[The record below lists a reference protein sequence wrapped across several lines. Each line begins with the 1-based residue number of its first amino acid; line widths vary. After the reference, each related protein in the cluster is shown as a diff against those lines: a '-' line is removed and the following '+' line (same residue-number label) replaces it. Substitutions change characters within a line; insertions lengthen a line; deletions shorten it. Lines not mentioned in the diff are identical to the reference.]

1 MRYIRCIRLVPC
13 IVALAVLADVSTAAQ
28 PNGRLSGTV
37 AMKETGGPLHGAI
50 VLIVELGRS
59 TLSDDD
65 GSYAFDRVPPGRYHL
80 VAHLDS
86 VFTEAAK
93 TIEVRADDTATADF
107 TLSLTVLREEMTVT
121 ASGKQETTFESFGNV
136 DSFNAQELSLSRD
149 VSLGETLNHKVG
161 TGIAKRSF
169 GPGSSRP
176 IIRGFDGDRVLIME
190 DGIRTG
196 TLSSQSGDHGEAVN
210 AAQLERLE
218 VVKGPATLLYS
229 GNAIGGTV
237 NAIGRHHEIHRHPHQ
252 GLRGYL
258 SASAGTANALAAGNA
273 GFEYGAGKWMV
284 WGAGAGIRASDYTAA
299 QQGKIFN
306 SRTDSENGS
315 GGFGRF
321 SGKTFFSFDVK
332 IDNGS
337 YGVPFVQE
345 FHGHHEHEDEHGD
358 EDEDELEEH
367 EEEEIE
373 RIALDMR
380 RQSYR
385 FSWGLNDLGPAV
397 ENFVLKLSYVDWEH
411 DEVEFFEDGGQEIGT
426 AFRNEQFIYRGVF
439 EQGKHGPLS
448 GRFGFWGIDRA
459 YAAAGEEALSPPVDQ
474 GGFAIFALEEL
485 DFERVKFQ
493 FGGRVETQRYNPE
506 FTERG
511 EEHEH
516 EEHEHEADVEEEEQ
530 EHHEEAP
537 DAVKRAFTG
546 GSAATGMHADLWSG
560 GAFVANYAHSYRA
573 PALEELYNFGPHAG
587 NLAFEVGDPSLNFE
601 RGNGVDLSLRHNE
614 GRVRG
619 EVSLFYYGFSN
630 FIFPFASGEEEDGL
644 RVIEF
649 TQRNARFT
657 GAEANT
663 SIGLVAG
670 LRMYLGMDF
679 VDAQDTDTH
688 TPLPRIPPLR
698 GKVGFGYNA
707 GGFHFE
713 PELILAGQQHQTF
726 TGETRTPGYAVVN
739 LRTSYTY
746 AGRHMTHQCSLNVFN
761 AADRLYRNH
770 SSFIKD
776 LAPEI
781 GRGLRVTYMA
791 RFF

>member
-1 MRYIRCIRLVPC
+1 MLHIRLFPP
-13 IVALAVLADVSTAAQ
+13 IAALAVLAAVSAAAQ
-28 PNGRLSGTV
+28 SHGRLSGTV

-59 TLSDDD
+59 TLSGDD
-65 GSYAFDRVPPGRYHL
+65 GAYAFDRVPPGRYHL
-80 VAHLDS
+80 VTHLDS
-86 VFTEAAK
+86 VFSEAAK
-93 TIEVRADDTATADF
+93 TVEVRAGGTATADF
-107 TLSLTVLREEMTVT
+107 MLTLTAMHEEITVT
-121 ASGKQETTFESFGNV
+121 ASEKHETAFESFGSV

-149 VSLGETLNHKVG
+149 VSLGEALDHKVG

-176 IIRGFDGDRVLIME
+176 IVRGFDGDRVLVME

-196 TLSSQSGDHGEAVN
+196 TLSSQSGDHGEVVN
-210 AAQLERLE
+210 TAQLERLE

-273 GFEYGAGKWMV
+273 GFEYGAGNWMV
-284 WGAGAGIRASDYTAA
+284 WGSGAGVRAGDYTAP
-299 QQGKIFN
+299 QQGEIPN
-306 SRTDSENGS
+306 SRTNGTNGG

-321 SGKTFFSFDVK
+321 GDKTFFSFDVK
-332 IDNGS
+332 VDNGS

-345 FHGHHEHEDEHGD
+345 FHGHHEDEHEDEEEGEEEEE
-358 EDEDELEEH
+358 EDH
-367 EEEEIE
+367 EEELE
-373 RIALDMR
+373 RVALDTR

-385 FSWGLNDLGPAV
+385 FTWGLNDLSAAV
-397 ENFVLKLSYVDWEH
+397 ESFVLKLGYVDWEH
-411 DEVEFFEDGGQEIGT
+411 DEVEFFEDGEQEIGT
-426 AFRNEQFIYRGVF
+426 AFRNNQFVYRGVF
-439 EQGKHGPLS
+439 EQGRRGPLS
-448 GRFGFWGIDRA
+448 GRFGFWGIDRD

-474 GGFAIFALEEL
+474 GGLAFFALEEL

-493 FGGRVETQRYNPE
+493 FGGRVETQRYNPA
-506 FTERG
+506 FAERSHG
-511 EEHEH
+511 HED
-516 EEHEHEADVEEEEQ
+516 EDEEEEEEEEE

-537 DAVKRAFTG
+537 DAVARTFTG
-546 GSAATGMHADLWSG
+546 GSAAAGLHADLWRG

-587 NLAFEVGDPSLNFE
+587 NLAFEVGDPGLGPE
-601 RGNGVDLSLRHNE
+601 RGDGVDLSLRQGE
-614 GRVRG
+614 GRLRG
-619 EVSLFYYGFSN
+619 EVNVFYYGFRN

-657 GAEANT
+657 GAEALLD
-663 SIGLVAG
+663 IGLRRG
-670 LRMYLGMDF
+670 LRLNLGMDF
-679 VDAQDTDTH
+679 VDAQDTDMK

-698 GKVGFGYNA
+698 GKLGFAYNRA
-707 GGFHFE
+707 GFHVA
-713 PELILAGQQHQTF
+713 PELILASQQHQTF

-739 LRTSYTY
+739 IKASYTY
-746 AGRHMTHQCSLNVFN
+746 ARRHLAHQFSLNVFN
-761 AADRLYRNH
+761 AGDRLYRNH

-781 GRGLRVTYMA
+781 GRGVRFTYMV